1 MASLISND
9 SGPAV
14 RAPPT
19 SSGSV
24 LAGQVLQAPCM
35 SRSYDGRHAMQA
47 MQAMPAG
54 AAGPGQGQ
62 APNGQTPA
70 ALFGRRLRSPP
81 SSSAE
86 VTQVSKPIWIIE
98 EVINFDAAEEEA
110 DYDSFETVCH
120 PKMFPNGLLGG
131 CVLWNCT
138 EEDELQRKKS

>member
-1 MASLISND
+1 MVSE
-9 SGPAV
+9 
-14 RAPPT
+14 
-19 SSGSV
+19 
-24 LAGQVLQAPCM
+24 QVLQAPCM

-54 AAGPGQGQ
+54 QAPGQAVQ
-62 APNGQTPA
+62 AAANGQVPA

-86 VTQVSKPIWIIE
+86 AQVSKPIWIIE